1 MSSVEVVDSSSAR
14 RRGAGQVVM
23 EEEVDENYSDE
34 YEKGTKER
42 DRERPVGIGM
52 ESRYTT
58 PSNKDSDDHP
68 SEISGKGKWDKL
80 IPRQNEPVTPVSLVY
95 SPLRAHPSQLITS
108 NWQMSAAKNIGR
120 GSIPY
125 LPLIVYTILAL
136 FTRLYKIGDAN
147 SVVWDE
153 VSLNIWLIEQPR

>member
-34 YEKGTKER
+34 YDKGMKER

-80 IPRQNEPVTPVSLVY
+80 IPRQNEPVTPVSLVH
-95 SPLRAHPSQLITS
+95 SPLRAHPNQLITS
-108 NWQMSAAKNIGR
+108 
-120 GSIPY
+120 
-125 LPLIVYTILAL
+125 
-136 FTRLYKIGDAN
+136 
-147 SVVWDE
+147 
-153 VSLNIWLIEQPR
+153 IWTDVDG